1 MGDLQVKRGELLGVV
16 QGISGGT
23 FFAASGYC
31 VMGLAPFTRTTGS
44 GFWSVR
50 TGSGSGAFIHIGAGG
65 VVDADPGNDN
75 KHPTYEVE
83 VSVWLGVHKDAANNL
98 SGVVEFIETVR
109 KALDGVLPF
118 GGCTYSAPEVL
129 YPGDVALLHYTM
141 SCMGRGCG
149 T

>member
-1 MGDLQVKRGELLGVV
+1 MAELQNIRSGMLAAV

-31 VMGLAPFTRTTGS
+31 TIGHVPFTRTTGS
-44 GFWSVR
+44 GFWSIR

-65 VVDADPGNDN
+65 CVDADGGNDN
-75 KHPTYEVE
+75 RHPAFDVE
-83 VSVWLGVHKDAANNL
+83 VNVWLGVHKDASNSL
-98 SGVVEFIETVR
+98 SGVIEFIETVR
-109 KALDGVLPF
+109 KALDGVLPL
-118 GGCTYSAPEVL
+118 GGCTYPAPEVL
-129 YPGDVALLHYTM
+129 YPGDVALLHYTL